1 MSCSN
6 NITPCTSCGQTDA
19 CGCKTSTDEVVYQ
32 GPVLGCTGINNC
44 DTLTTVFQTMD
55 GFICGPD
62 MVQTIINNITNNQ
75 SLFLQ
80 FMTIV
85 NNSVDCET
93 VWNCIENHT
102 TTTTTTECPCTYY
115 SFVGGRINPAQFTF
129 IECGQ
134 LEPTTIQAGD
144 IPEIYCVANHYSV
157 IQVGNGVYNNTHD
170 CCVAITTTTTTT
182 LTLAYCYEAEIVNKC
197 SVYWIDIN
205 GNPQVQSGTDT
216 ILYICAQPDTIVS
229 ACEEFGTVT
238 ITGGVSECSSE
249 AFCAPTTSTTTTMP
263 VITYCYDVDITN
275 KCRVYWTDS
284 NGFAQAQSGTNT
296 TIHICAVPGSITA
309 GCVEFGSINIEGGTV
324 ICTNETMCQP
334 TTTSTTTLP
343 HTTTT
348 TTTVCPCQSYDV
360 VVNSAELL
368 TADGK
373 TIYVS
378 FDDCAGDSQQYEYTV
393 AGTYPAAFCADQSK
407 TPVEYY
413 IKSGDLFNTILQP
426 ESTGCCTGKCTEYT
440 VQAFVGDGTWTAIDC
455 NGDLRTGTL
464 IYPTVTVLP
473 GCLEQGTLDLTN
485 AVVVSEEDCTITTT
499 TTTTVLHYTHEL
511 SAGKTNNVLACAETV
526 PTITV
531 YTSGPT
537 IAFGSFVYT
546 DPGLTVL
553 FNGANLYYQN
563 ITANNGVRVNAGG
576 QVNSTFS
583 C

>member
-6 NITPCTSCGQTDA
+6 NITPCTSCGQTDT

-32 GPVLGCTGINNC
+32 GPALGCTGINNC
-44 DTLTTVFQTMD
+44 DTLTTVFQTLD

-62 MVQTIINNITNNQ
+62 LVENIINNIANNQ
-75 SLFLQ
+75 SLFSQ

-85 NNSVDCET
+85 NNSVDCQT
-93 VWNCIENHT
+93 VWNCLENST
-102 TTTTTTECPCTYY
+102 TTTTTSECPCTYY
-115 SFVGGRINPAQFTF
+115 SFVGGRVNPAHFTF
-129 IECGQ
+129 VECGDT
-134 LEPTTIQAGD
+134 EATTITGSD
-144 IPEIYCVANHYSV
+144 TPVIYCVSNYYPV
-157 IQVGNGVYNNTHD
+157 IQIGNGVYTNTHE
-170 CCVAITTTTTTT
+170 CCVPATTTTTTT
-182 LTLAYCYEAEIVNKC
+182 LSLAYCYEIEITNRC
-197 SVYWIDIN
+197 SVYWTDVN
-205 GNPQVQSGTDT
+205 GM
-216 ILYICAQPDTIVS
+216 AQI
-229 ACEEFGTVT
+229 
-238 ITGGVSECSSE
+238 
-249 AFCAPTTSTTTTMP
+249 
-263 VITYCYDVDITN
+263 
-275 KCRVYWTDS
+275 
-284 NGFAQAQSGTNT
+284 QSGTNT
-296 TIHICAVPGSITA
+296 TLFICAQPGTIASACEDFSSI
-309 GCVEFGSINIEGGTV
+309 SISGGTV
-324 ICTNETMCQP
+324 ECLGEASCQP
-334 TTTSTTTLP
+334 STTTTTSTTVVF
-343 HTTTT
+343 TTTT
-348 TTTVCPCQSYDV
+348 TTTACPCKSFDV
-360 VVNSAELL
+360 IVEQ
-368 TADGK
+368 ADLDDSDEKG
-373 TIYVS
+373 IYVS
-378 FDDCAGDSQQYEYTV
+378 FDDCSGEAQQYEYTV
-393 AGTYPAAFCADQSK
+393 AGTYTAAFCADLSK
-407 TPVEYY
+407 TPLQYY
-413 IKSGDLFNTILQP
+413 IKDATIQNTDIQP
-426 ESTGCCTGKCTEYT
+426 EMTGCCTGKCTEYT